1 MIPFLAMSN
10 TAGLAGLGAIFAA
23 LAFFGVIIGA
33 ALYVYMALV
42 WQTIAKK
49 LKYDKPWLAW
59 IPIANLFLLPILAKK
74 EWGYGFLLFIP
85 FVNLVFFI
93 IWTWKIY
100 ELRKFPGWLSLI
112 PLLSIIPVLNF
123 LVMPAELV
131 VLGIVAW
138 SKKK

>member
-1 MIPFLAMSN
+1 MIPLLAMSN
-10 TAGLAGLGAIFAA
+10 MNFAPILGIFAA
-23 LAFFGVIIGA
+23 MAFLGVILGIA
-33 ALYVYMALV
+33 MYVYMALV

-49 LKYDKPWLAW
+49 LKYNKPWLAW
-59 IPIANLFLLPILAKK
+59 IPIANFFLLPILAKK
-74 EWGYGFLLFIP
+74 EWGYGFLFFIP
-85 FVNLVFFI
+85 IVNIVFFI

-100 ELRKFPGWLSLI
+100 ERRNFPGWLSLI
-112 PLLSIIPVLNF
+112 PLLSIIPLINF